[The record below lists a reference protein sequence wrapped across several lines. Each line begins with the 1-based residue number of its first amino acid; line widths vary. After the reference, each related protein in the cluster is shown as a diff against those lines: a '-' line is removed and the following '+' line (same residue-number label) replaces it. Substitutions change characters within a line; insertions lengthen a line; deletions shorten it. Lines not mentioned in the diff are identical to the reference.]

1 MMFSLRRQ
9 YPDQWEQLST
19 ACKEKAGWTCEHCG
33 ARQHEIR
40 TSKKGNPYFI
50 YLHAAH
56 KNHDKRNPDPVLI
69 CLCVSCHARYDYEHR
84 EREARA
90 RLECLKHLKL
100 LIERGAVTARVFE
113 A

>member
-1 MMFSLRRQ
+1 MMQLFRKQ
-9 YPDQWEQLST
+9 YPDQWEELST

-40 TSKKGNPYFI
+40 TSKKGKPYFI

-56 KNHDKRNPDPVLI
+56 RNHDKSNPNPALL

-84 EREARA
+84 EREAA
-90 RLECLKHLKL
+90 IRLEQLKHLRL
-100 LIERGAVTARVFE
+100 LINAGAVTATFFE
-113 A
+113 